1 MAMGLDTFLAEE
13 GLEPAPQAPGVDG
26 KKSDSVV
33 KVTAKA
39 DKPSDDGKQVIK
51 VTMAIDK
58 GWHVYANPI
67 GNEDLESAQT
77 KITIAGIEK
86 SKVRIE
92 YPKGKLVRDKLVGDY
107 NVYDNEAVITVHVDW
122 PKDSSPTPLEISIKL
137 QACNDKS
144 CLLPATIKVKAA

>member
-1 MAMGLDTFLAEE
+1 MGLDTFLAEE
-13 GLEPAPQAPGVDG
+13 GLEPAPQAPAVDG

-39 DKPSDDGKQVIK
+39 EKPSAEGKQVIK
-51 VTMAIDK
+51 LTMAIDK

-86 SKVRIE
+86 SKFRIE

-107 NVYDNEAVITVHVDW
+107 NVYDNEAVVTVHVDW
-122 PKDSSPTPLEISIKL
+122 PKDAVPTPLEISIKL

-144 CLLPATIKVKAA
+144 CLLPATIKVKAP